1 MSRLDSVQYAMQPS
15 YNNAQDDDMDDDT
28 FSVVSADSTGSMRFS
43 RSSSSAT
50 SHDWEMRSASP
61 APSTYSMTSSLR
73 AASYVH
79 EFGRGINNYS
89 EVYRL
94 PADEEEFDRL
104 GARLFHVLTLQCSSY
119 SQTINTSCSWRSWVD
134 TRRQYQKYLQMTRRA
149 SPIRALISDVGVVAG
164 MCALFP
170 PQTCAYRLCL

>member
-104 GARLFHVLTLQCSSY
+104 GARFFHVRTSQCSS
-119 SQTINTSCSWRSWVD
+119 CS
-134 TRRQYQKYLQMTRRA
+134 
-149 SPIRALISDVGVVAG
+149 
-164 MCALFP
+164 
-170 PQTCAYRLCL
+170 